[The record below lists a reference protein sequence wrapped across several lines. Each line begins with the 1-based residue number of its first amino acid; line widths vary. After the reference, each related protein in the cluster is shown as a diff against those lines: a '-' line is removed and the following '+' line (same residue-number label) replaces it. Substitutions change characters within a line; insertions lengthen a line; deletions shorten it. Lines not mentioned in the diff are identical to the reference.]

1 MLNSKYLLNDLY
13 KLLEQYLEQ
22 EQIKI
27 VSNAYQMANKA
38 HTGQFRK
45 SGEAYISHPI
55 SVAIILAELKL
66 DEHTITA
73 ALLHDCIEDTSI
85 SKNDVAQEFGSD
97 VAHLVDGVSKLT
109 DFKFTSVEE
118 QQAKN
123 FQKLLMAMSQ
133 DIRVVLIKI
142 ADRMHNIRTLNVMSR
157 DKQIRIAKETLDI
170 YAPITQRL
178 GLYKLSSE
186 LEDLS
191 FKILMPLRY
200 KVLKKNI
207 KRKTGDYQ
215 KTIKK
220 INDELIKRMV
230 QDNLT
235 ASVKGRVKKVYSVY
249 LKMKQQKLKFND
261 IFDIFAFRI
270 ITNNLAECYQVLGSI
285 HNLYKP
291 MPGKFKDYIA
301 LAKTNGY
308 QSLHTIVFV
317 EKILIEVQIR
327 TQAMDRVAEE
337 GIAAHFKYKL
347 HENSDIIA
355 KPLMSSLLEVD
366 KQNNSHREFL
376 EEIKKGLFPND
387 VFVFTPKGD
396 ILQLPY
402 HATALDFAYEIHTNV
417 GNFCSKIKI
426 NNYFSPL
433 DTKLISGQIVEVIT
447 QDELRVKPKWL
458 NFVQTSKAKSAIK
471 LALKNMTKE
480 KLEESGKILLEKSL
494 ENKKLK
500 FTITKILKTFNCLN
514 NKELFIKIGSGEVP
528 LNLVLEALL
537 DNHRHLSIKGNE
549 DLSINFSHC
558 CYPIL
563 NDKILGVMTKNKG
576 LTVHRYRCK
585 TFKSYLHNHKQYAIK
600 LDWHDKCE
608 LMFKVAIRCEV
619 ENRRGIL
626 AKITNIIADLDVDID
641 KLSIA
646 EEQSQLRY
654 LDFILS
660 VTDRNQLAKII
671 RKIKS
676 NKLVHFVYRNG

>member
-22 EQIKI
+22 QQIKTI
-27 VSNAYQMANKA
+27 ANAYKIANKA
-38 HTGQFRK
+38 HSGQFRK

-55 SVAIILAELKL
+55 AVAIILAELKL

-73 ALLHDCIEDTSI
+73 ALLHDCIEDTTI
-85 SKNDVAQEFGSD
+85 SKKDVTQEFGED

-109 DFKFTSVEE
+109 DFKFTSLEE
-118 QQAKN
+118 KQAKN
-123 FQKLLMAMSQ
+123 FQKLLLAMSQ
-133 DIRVVLIKI
+133 DIRVILIKI

-157 DKQIRIAKETLDI
+157 DKQVRIAKETLDI

-191 FKILMPLRY
+191 FKVLMPLRY
-200 KVLKKNI
+200 KVLEKNI

-215 KTIKK
+215 KIIKK
-220 INDELIKRMV
+220 VNDELIKRMV
-230 QDNLT
+230 KDNL
-235 ASVKGRVKKVYSVY
+235 AVSIKGRVKKVYSVY
-249 LKMKQQKLKFND
+249 LKMKQQKLKFNEV
-261 IFDIFAFRI
+261 FDIFAFRI
-270 ITNNLAECYQVLGSI
+270 ITNNLAECYQVLGSV

-347 HENSDIIA
+347 HETNDIA
-355 KPLMSSLLEVD
+355 KPLMNSLLGID
-366 KQNNSHREFL
+366 KQDNSHHEFL

-402 HATALDFAYEIHTNV
+402 HATALDFAYEVHTNV
-417 GNFCSKIKI
+417 GNFCSRVKI
-426 NNYFSPL
+426 NGYFLPL
-433 DTKLISGQIVEVIT
+433 TTKLISGQIVEIIT
-447 QDELRVKPKWL
+447 QETSNVQPKWL
-458 NFVQTSKAKSAIK
+458 TSVHTSKAKVAIK
-471 LALKNMTKE
+471 ATLKKITKE
-480 KLEESGKILLEKSL
+480 KLEESGKKLLDQSL

-500 FTITKILKTFNCLN
+500 FTIAEILKTFNCAN
-514 NKELFIKIGSGEVP
+514 NKELFIKIGSGEID

-537 DNHRHLSIKGNE
+537 DNHQHLSIKGNE
-549 DLSINFSHC
+549 DLSINFAHC
-558 CYPIL
+558 CYPIFD
-563 NDKILGVMTKNKG
+563 DKILGAMTKSKG
-576 LTVHRYRCK
+576 LTVHRYRCSTLK
-585 TFKSYLHNHKQYAIK
+585 AYLYKHKQQAIK
-600 LDWHDKCE
+600 LDWHDKCQ
-608 LMFKVAIRCEV
+608 LTFKVAIRCEV

-626 AKITNIIADLDVDID
+626 AKITNIIADLDVNIE
-641 KLSIA
+641 KLSIT
-646 EEQSQLRY
+646 EDHSQLKY
-654 LDFILS
+654 LNFILT
-660 VTDRNQLAKII
+660 VTNRTQLANII

-676 NKLVHFVYRNG
+676 NKLVHFIYRIG